1 MYIIPQFK
9 ADEMLVYL
17 RKSRADDPDLT
28 VLEVL
33 ESHERRINVWLE
45 NNMPDAH
52 PLPQDAFF
60 REIVSGETLESRPR
74 AQELL
79 RKVESPKVKAVICTE
94 PSRLSRGSLREIGYL
109 VDVLRYSKTI
119 VITLDR
125 GAYDLNDERDRKDFE
140 RELMGSNEYLEYQK
154 RIQQNGKHT
163 AVTQFGCFIGSQAPY
178 GYKKV
183 DIQRGKKKLHTLEAI
198 PEQAEV
204 VKRIFEMYV
213 DGLGTVRIADIL
225 TEEKIPTANGKKQWI
240 HGTITRMLQNEH
252 YLGKVVWYRNKQTK
266 TIEDGEIVVKRP
278 RSDKK
283 IVAEGLHDAIISQ
296 ELWDAAQEARGK
308 KPRVPKSKEI
318 VNPLAGL
325 MFCKSCGS
333 AMSYRSNRDMNG
345 RQKAAPSY
353 KCSYRRDGCSCG
365 AAPQADVMDEVVR
378 VLREAIA
385 DFEERIEGGTDN
397 RMEEHRKTI
406 ERLEK
411 RLEDLHEL
419 EAKQWQE
426 KMKNGMPEHV
436 FQKLNKET
444 VEDIRDVQQ
453 ALYDARENIPEEVDL
468 EAQVVTFQAALD
480 ALRDPDA
487 PVKEQNRLL
496 KACIARI
503 DFYRE
508 QAPRQGGR
516 HLSDARPLML
526 DFTLRI

>member
-1 MYIIPQFK
+1 MYIIPQFQ
-9 ADEMLVYL
+9 ADEILVYL
-17 RKSRADDPDLT
+17 RKSRADDAVLT
-28 VLEVL
+28 VEEVL
-33 ESHERRINVWLE
+33 ENHERRINTWLE
-45 NNMPDAH
+45 NNMPDAY
-52 PLPQDAFF
+52 PLPQEAFF
-60 REIVSGETLESRPR
+60 REVVSGETLESRPR

-109 VDVLRYSKTI
+109 VDILRFSNTI

-125 GAYDLNDERDRKDFE
+125 GAYDLNDDRDRKDFE

-183 DIQRGKKKLHTLEAI
+183 DIRRGKKKLHTLEAI

-213 DGLGTVRIADIL
+213 EGLGTVRIADIL
-225 TEEKIPTANGKKQWI
+225 TEERVPTANGKKQWI

-266 TIEDGEIVVKRP
+266 TVEDGQIVVKRP
-278 RSDKK
+278 RSNKK

-296 ELWDAAQEARGK
+296 ELWDAAQKARGK
-308 KPRVPKSKEI
+308 KPRVPKSNEL

-325 MFCKSCGS
+325 LFCKDCRS
-333 AMSYRSNRDMNG
+333 AMSYRSNRDLNG

-353 KCSYRRDGCSCG
+353 KCSYRRDGCTCG
-365 AAPQADVMDEVVR
+365 SAPHSEVMDEVVSA
-378 VLREAIA
+378 LRAELAE
-385 DFEERIEGGTDN
+385 FEVRAEGGKDN
-397 RMEEHRKTI
+397 SLELHRKKI
-406 ERLEK
+406 EHLEK
-411 RLEDLHEL
+411 RLEDLHET
-419 EAKQWQE
+419 EAKQWAE

-436 FQKLNKET
+436 FKRLNKET
-444 VEDIRDVQQ
+444 VEEIAEVQQ
-453 ALYDARENIPEEVDL
+453 TLYEARENMPEAVDM
-468 EAQVVTFQAALD
+468 EEIIVTLKSTLD
-480 ALRDPDA
+480 ALQDPDA

-496 KACIARI
+496 KACFARI

-516 HLSDARPLML
+516 HLKDARPLTL
-526 DFTLRI
+526 EFTLRF